1 MLTFNEFYNKKIFLE
16 AEAAIQFEP
25 LADSLGIPR
34 HEMPQIK
41 SDFVRK
47 YFSFLQKKG
56 IQMMKTLIS
65 PLKLKGTQD
74 KIDLNKVNKYIKDPC
89 STGLFGKRILISN
102 DFYVLDGHHHWM
114 AMKNGFPNRMMKV
127 YMINAPI
134 QTLLSITQNFK
145 KAKYQGFKTK

>member
-1 MLTFNEFYNKKIFLE
+1 
-16 AEAAIQFEP
+16 
-25 LADSLGIPR
+25 
-34 HEMPQIK
+34 
-41 SDFVRK
+41 
-47 YFSFLQKKG
+47 
-56 IQMMKTLIS
+56 MKTLIS